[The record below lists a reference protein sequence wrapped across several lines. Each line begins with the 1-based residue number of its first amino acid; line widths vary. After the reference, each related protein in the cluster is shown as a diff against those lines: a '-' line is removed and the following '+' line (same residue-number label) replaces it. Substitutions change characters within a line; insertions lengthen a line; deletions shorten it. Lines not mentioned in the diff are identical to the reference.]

1 MRTTLTIDDDLI
13 QALKALAHQR
23 GISFKVLVNE
33 TLRRGLSVGEEP
45 PATIEPFRVMSAPR
59 GFRPGIDPMKLNQLA
74 DELETE
80 RFIAADHRVAA
91 GAAAWCG
98 NGSATGDSDGD
109 TKGLSRIRK
118 LTPSPAG

>member
-13 QALKALAHQR
+13 QALKDLAHQR

-33 TLRRGLSVGEEP
+33 TLRRGLSAGEQP
-45 PATIEPFRVMSAPR
+45 RASAEPFRVRSAPR

-80 RFIAADHRVAA
+80 RFITASHRVAA
-91 GAAAWCG
+91 GAAPGA
-98 NGSATGDSDGD
+98 ATRSSDGD
-109 TKGLSRIRK
+109 TSGGNSV
-118 LTPSPAG
+118 AGSDGGSGGG